1 MTLDGWRRTLQS
13 HDFHDASLAMQLASD
28 VFAHDASHLVV
39 VGTDEGSKLL
49 RAGLTLK
56 DDNGDSFVISPI
68 NGWRDGLHLVGGND
82 EQVDATG
89 HQRVNLFYLAF
100 IAIIGSSKT
109 QLHVVL
115 TIGCHTQLGIL
126 FLAPDIC

>member
-1 MTLDGWRRTLQS
+1 MQS
-13 HDFHDASLAMQLASD
+13 TGD
-28 VFAHDASHLVV
+28 VFTHCVAHLIV

-100 IAIIGSSKT
+100 IAILTLLGNLIADI
-109 QLHVVL
+109 LYAVVDPRVR
-115 TIGCHTQLGIL
+115 I
-126 FLAPDIC
+126 A